1 MRFANT
7 VLALAVVLTPV
18 RLREVREEQ
27 WRADLRDGPAMGIS
41 AQSLLCGAVCS
52 SVAARSHE
60 LLHRGSKVLSR
71 ITKGGNMK
79 LVLGIAGVAAV
90 LVGCAV
96 VGIQTGVFSTEE
108 PKARTPVADRPIGG
122 YEGWWNS
129 TPVSGSAEGLPQET
143 VTVNTRTG
151 KIVDAFNRAKNSTL
165 VADVDYDPVPD
176 PSWPADSIVI
186 IDATSGLVIEDF
198 LIDERGVPLDENGRP
213 LDAAAG

>member
-1 MRFANT
+1 MNLADT
-7 VLALAVVLTPV
+7 VLALAVALTPT
-18 RLREVREEQ
+18 RLREVRGEQ
-27 WRADLRDGPAMGIS
+27 WRADLRDGPALGIS
-41 AQSLLCGAVCS
+41 AQSLLFGAVCS

-60 LLHRGSKVLSR
+60 LLHRGGKVLSR
-71 ITKGGNMK
+71 ITKGENVK

-90 LVGCAV
+90 LVCCAV
-96 VGIQTGVFSTEE
+96 VGIQTDLFRED
-108 PKARTPVADRPIGG
+108 PMARTPVADRPIGG

-165 VADVDYDPVPD
+165 VSDVDYDPVPD

-213 LDAAAG
+213 IDAAAG